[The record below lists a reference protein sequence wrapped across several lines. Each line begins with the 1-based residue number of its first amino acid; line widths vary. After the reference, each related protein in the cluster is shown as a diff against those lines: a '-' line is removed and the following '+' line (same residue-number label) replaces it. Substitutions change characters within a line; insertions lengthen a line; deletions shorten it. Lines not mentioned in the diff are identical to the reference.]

1 MTTLAEFRAQYPQYD
16 DMSDGD
22 LATSLHEKYYSDMP
36 FGDFAREIQLDPSW
50 SDVPG
55 MAMRNTPESIAQFGK
70 AMVQPILHPV
80 DTLQN
85 VGDLAG
91 GAMNKL
97 GANELNTWLADRG
110 LAKRRN
116 PEDVQREEATA
127 DAVGGFYKDRYGS
140 GAGFRRALATDPV
153 GVAADFS
160 TLLTGGETAATRL
173 PGAATRVAQPIGT
186 AAEYLNP
193 LTVPTKAAR
202 VATKY
207 AVGPLTKGTFGLTT
221 GTAYDNIGEAFTAG
235 KAGGEYGADFK
246 RNMRG
251 NEDQALAVTE
261 ARRAIK
267 NIVSERRDEYQANMR
282 AIKADQTPIDFRP
295 IAREFN
301 ATEREAF
308 HGGHQKAS
316 DQTIAK
322 LAEIKKVLREWQD
335 DPTVHNAGGLDALK
349 QRIDSMMPSFTE
361 AGHAEA
367 IVTRIRNAVK
377 DQIVRQAPDY
387 AQAMKA
393 YEESKAIQDELEKS
407 LSLGKDVSID
417 TTLRKLQSVTR
428 NNANTNYGSRV
439 AGVKQLEKYGA
450 KNLMPRLAGQA
461 LSAKM
466 PRGLAALVASGG
478 LVGGVATGQIFNPLL
493 WAGLATTS
501 PRLVG
506 EASYLAGR
514 VGTGLNRASK
524 PLKKGLL
531 GSRGLGSVGLLGS
544 GSQPR

>member
-1 MTTLAEFRAQYPQYD
+1 
-16 DMSDGD
+16 
-22 LATSLHEKYYSDMP
+22 
-36 FGDFAREIQLDPSW
+36 
-50 SDVPG
+50 
-55 MAMRNTPESIAQFGK
+55 
-70 AMVQPILHPV
+70 
-80 DTLQN
+80 
-85 VGDLAG
+85 
-91 GAMNKL
+91 
-97 GANELNTWLADRG
+97 
-110 LAKRRN
+110 
-116 PEDVQREEATA
+116 
-127 DAVGGFYKDRYGS
+127 
-140 GAGFRRALATDPV
+140 
-153 GVAADFS
+153 
-160 TLLTGGETAATRL
+160 
-173 PGAATRVAQPIGT
+173 
-186 AAEYLNP
+186 
-193 LTVPTKAAR
+193 
-202 VATKY
+202 
-207 AVGPLTKGTFGLTT
+207 
-221 GTAYDNIGEAFTAG
+221 
-235 KAGGEYGADFK
+235 
-246 RNMRG
+246 
-251 NEDQALAVTE
+251 
-261 ARRAIK
+261 
-267 NIVSERRDEYQANMR
+267 MR

-361 AGHAEA
+361 AGRAEA
-367 IVTRIRNAVK
+367 IVARIRNAVK

-501 PRLVG
+501 PRLIG
-506 EASYLAGR
+506 EASYLTGR
-514 VGTGLNRASK
+514 VGTGTPPDSS
-524 PLKKGLL
+524 PLQTGLR